1 MRRPAATI
9 ATIPTIPARTM
20 ALVGLGAAAGA
31 AARWAIAE
39 VVATDPGQL
48 PWATLLVNVV
58 GCLMI
63 GAASRRIRPASDTW
77 FVAVTGAL
85 GGFTTW
91 SKLANEV
98 RDLADGGHGALAAMY
113 LGVTL
118 VAGLVAV
125 EIGRRVAR

>member
-1 MRRPAATI
+1 MRRPAATL
-9 ATIPTIPARTM
+9 ATIPSIPSRTM
-20 ALVGLGAAAGA
+20 ALVGLGSAAGA
-31 AARWAIAE
+31 AVRWAIAE
-39 VVATDPGQL
+39 LVATGPEQL

-63 GAASRRIRPASDTW
+63 GAASRRVRPASDTW
-77 FVAVTGAL
+77 FVAVTGAI

-91 SKLANEV
+91 STLANEV
-98 RDLADGGHGALAAMY
+98 RGLADDGHATLAVAY

-125 EIGRRVAR
+125 EIGRGVAR